1 MIKSSRRNFA
11 LTNIRINWPES
22 STAKGIYNF
31 DNWTVLRHAF
41 LNTWAKLYLTTDLLI
56 LSRVYFK
63 TAFFQAV
70 FRGHKKTSSGCVMCE
85 EGDRRQYSK
94 IGFSCGIS
102 KCWHQHG
109 TNEHQL
115 AIWGNEQLLHTWWN
129 PLITKLCCDPP
140 LLWLPKVAVGYTPNH
155 GVNFEPFS
163 CKDVHWWHKFPA
175 ALMAHKVVTSSLLL
189 PVTWYTSFAPH

>member
-11 LTNIRINWPES
+11 LTNVRINWPES

-63 TAFFQAV
+63 TAFFQVV

-85 EGDRRQYSK
+85 EGDGRQYSK
-94 IGFSCGIS
+94 IGFSLWNFEVLTS
-102 KCWHQHG
+102 
-109 TNEHQL
+109 
-115 AIWGNEQLLHTWWN
+115 TWDEWTSTSN
-129 PLITKLCCDPP
+129 MREWTAAAYLMKSSDNKA
-140 LLWLPKVAVGYTPNH
+140 LLWSTPS
-155 GVNFEPFS
+155 VI
-163 CKDVHWWHKFPA
+163 
-175 ALMAHKVVTSSLLL
+175 T
-189 PVTWYTSFAPH
+189 